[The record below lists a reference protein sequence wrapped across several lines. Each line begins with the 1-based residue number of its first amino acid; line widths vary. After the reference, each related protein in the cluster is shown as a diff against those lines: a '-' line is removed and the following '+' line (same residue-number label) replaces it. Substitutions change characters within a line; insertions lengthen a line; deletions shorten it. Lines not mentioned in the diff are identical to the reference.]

1 MIIIHN
7 KLRIVVCTEYYKHY
21 CKIEDGRGDL
31 LSGNRTRNLVVLF
44 FWQVFW
50 LHFSSISS
58 ALVYW
63 LSGGMYAQ
71 VLRIVVVAFLV
82 VWVEPDQQPVLHLP
96 KQLCPTAWITT
107 LRYPCPRVLMV
118 FNFLLFYYKQKW
130 VSSVKSK
137 MEAAVVDK
145 RNISIDADSWL

>member
-44 FWQVFW
+44 WQVFW

-58 ALVYW
+58 AQVYW
-63 LSGGMYAQ
+63 QSGGMYAQ
-71 VLRIVVVAFLV
+71 VLRILAGAFLV
-82 VWVEPDQQPVLHLP
+82 VWVEPDQQPGLHLP
-96 KQLCPTAWITT
+96 KQQRPTDCNTA
-107 LRYPCPRVLMV
+107 LRYQCPQVLKV
-118 FNFLLFYYKQKW
+118 FNYQLFY
-130 VSSVKSK
+130 
-137 MEAAVVDK
+137 
-145 RNISIDADSWL
+145 